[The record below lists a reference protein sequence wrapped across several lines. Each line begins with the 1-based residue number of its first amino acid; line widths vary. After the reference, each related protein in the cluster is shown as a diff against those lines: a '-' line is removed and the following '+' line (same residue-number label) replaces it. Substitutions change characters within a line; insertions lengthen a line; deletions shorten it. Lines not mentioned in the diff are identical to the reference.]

1 MTQTPRPK
9 KLMIAI
15 AAGLSGSTLLV
26 GCADEQVDATIF
38 ADIPACIAAGQ
49 EPLACEN
56 AFQTAGTEH
65 AKSAPRFTSLAD
77 CEAEFSAGA
86 CGSADKAGI
95 EENEPRQAGGSF
107 FYPLMAGYLMGSVLR
122 GAGQPLYRS
131 RDGNWRN
138 TSGNN
143 LGKKSGGVSVAKS
156 AATTRPSAR
165 TTVTSRGG
173 FTAPRASRSFG
184 G

>member
-1 MTQTPRPK
+1 MANAPRPK
-9 KLMIAI
+9 KLMLAI

-26 GCADEQVDATIF
+26 GCGDEQVDATIF

-49 EPLACEN
+49 EPLACED

-65 AKSAPRFTSLAD
+65 AQSAPRFTNLAD

-86 CGSADKAGI
+86 CGPSEQAGV
-95 EENEPRQAGGSF
+95 EDNQPREAGGSF

-122 GAGQPLYRS
+122 GSGQPLYRS

-138 TSGNN
+138 ISGNN
-143 LGKKSGGVSVAKS
+143 LGKRAGPISVAKS
-156 AATTRPSAR
+156 TATAKPGAR